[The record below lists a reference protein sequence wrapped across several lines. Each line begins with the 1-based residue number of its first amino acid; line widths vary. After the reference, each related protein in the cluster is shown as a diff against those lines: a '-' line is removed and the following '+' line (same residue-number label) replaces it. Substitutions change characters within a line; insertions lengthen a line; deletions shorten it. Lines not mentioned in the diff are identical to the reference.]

1 MKNKKLIFFITIILS
16 FAFVTAVSA
25 QGEGLTIDLSRDF
38 GYGGFN
44 GDIQGT
50 FSIIAKGPANLA
62 RVQFFIDATLIGE
75 VTGAPFRLQFLTD
88 DYPTGTHSI
97 SAVGYTTDGKIL
109 NSQIIGAVFVSK
121 SEGATSAMKMIVPI
135 LVVVFGALAL
145 SAIVPMITG
154 RRARKIPAGEPRSY
168 TFGGGICP
176 KCHRPFGFSLIS
188 MNMIA
193 GKLTPCPHCG
203 RWSLVRRA
211 SLSELQAA
219 EQAEIFNEQPQV
231 TEVSEEEKMRKEL
244 DDSKYQTM

>member
-1 MKNKKLIFFITIILS
+1 ML
-16 FAFVTAVSA
+16 VTAVSA

-50 FSIIAKGPANLA
+50 FTIIAKGPANLA
-62 RVQFFIDATLIGE
+62 RVQFFIDDTLIGE
-75 VTGAPFRLQFLTD
+75 VTSAPFRLQFLTD
-88 DYPTGTHSI
+88 NYPVGTHFI
-97 SAVGYTTDGKIL
+97 SAVGHTSEGEIL
-109 NSQIIGAVFVSK
+109 NSQRINAVFVSK
-121 SEGATSAMKMIVPI
+121 SEGAASAMKLLVPI
-135 LVVVFGALAL
+135 LVVVFGAMGL

-168 TFGGGICP
+168 NFGGGICP

-219 EQAEIFNEQPQV
+219 EQAEIVNEQTQIIDI
-231 TEVSEEEKMRKEL
+231 SEDDKILKEL
-244 DDSKYQTM
+244 DDSKYQTL